1 MSQRVLHYVDPAA
14 GGHHGDFLAF
24 FMRLALRTGIRLKV
38 WVPERSYSYA
48 CSLVP
53 EANDHASLHQSINEH
68 PSHEQRLDLIR
79 RVAASAA
86 TGDRV
91 FFAMLDPMLSS
102 LAHHQWR
109 HNGIQAPWSG
119 LLFRTSFNY
128 PENEPFM
135 SLAWIKS
142 LAKLSLLRWLYRRS
156 HPSLLTLDPFW
167 DTSHRVP
174 VVHIPDAMTELD
186 RMAPAK
192 LLQVQPSRSDRQE
205 LLFFGSIDQRKGLA
219 EFLMALHLAPDT
231 TLRTIHLC
239 ILGKWHPSANYPEQ
253 AEVLR
258 ALELRGLKVTLRN
271 EVISNQQLVAALV
284 QCDLVLAPYIDHIG
298 SSGVVGLAAQFGK
311 PVLTQASYQIAREV
325 NQYALGKTANT
336 KDPKAILVALMAM
349 LSEEPANDAPQAEYR
364 AWRNQSQAMASCE
377 QWLAQWF
384 AEGKET
390 LHSTGMPLDR
400 ILDGHSIQ

>member
-1 MSQRVLHYVDPAA
+1 MNHRVLHYVDPAA
-14 GGHHGDFLAF
+14 GGHHGDFLVF
-24 FMRLALRTGIRLKV
+24 FMRLALRTEIRLKV
-38 WVPERSYSYA
+38 WAPEKSYLHA
-48 CSLVP
+48 CNLAP
-53 EANDHASLHQSINEH
+53 DTQGHASLQQHIDEH
-68 PSHEQRLDLIR
+68 PSHQQRFDLIR
-79 RVAASAA
+79 MVSSSVAA
-86 TGDRV
+86 DERV

-102 LAHHQWR
+102 LVHYQWR
-109 HNGIQAPWSG
+109 HGRIQAPWSG

-128 PENEPFM
+128 PESEPFM
-135 SLAWIKS
+135 SRAWVKS

-167 DTSHRVP
+167 DPSHQVP

-192 LLQVQPSRSDRQE
+192 LLQVQPSRSDRKE
-205 LLFFGSIDQRKGLA
+205 LLFFGSIDRRKGLA

-239 ILGKWHPSANYPEQ
+239 ILGKWHPSANHPEQ

-271 EVISNQQLVAALV
+271 EFISNQQLVAALV

-336 KDPKAILVALMAM
+336 KDPKAILAALMAM
-349 LSEEPANDAPQAEYR
+349 LTGEPSNDSRQAQYR
-364 AWRNQSQAMASCE
+364 AWRNQSQAMARCE
-377 QWLAQWF
+377 QWLVQWF

-390 LHSTGMPLDR
+390 LHATGIPFDR
-400 ILDGHSIQ
+400 MLDGRST